1 MKKINNEKNK
11 LQKIVKIIMCID
23 VVMLVILIAF
33 YYYKINQAM
42 NTTEIGIGFIGA
54 IGWWMV
60 PYMLIELCVQIV
72 IAVMVFFNKK
82 GKVFLHVI
90 SIILEAMYLIF
101 GTILN
106 IPLLISLGTINRNF
120 AYTIMILFEL
130 FNISLFILMIIN
142 AVKNRKNYQS
152 KENK

>member
-72 IAVMVFFNKK
+72 IAVMVFLNRN
-82 GKVFLHVI
+82 GNVTLHII

-130 FNISLFILMIIN
+130 LNISLFILMIIN